1 MPCSPH
7 VTLRVLVLSLFALL
21 PAVRFAATAAKD
33 AWIEVR
39 PPNFT
44 VISNAGEKE
53 ARKIADQFEQI
64 REVFH
69 SAFPKLRT
77 EIGKP
82 VVLFAVR
89 NEESLQLLLPEYWE
103 TKGRRAPAGIY
114 VPGEAEHFVAVR
126 TDTQGDKPYEI
137 VYPEYTHALIH

>member
-1 MPCSPH
+1 MIMCSTLPRCLRDL
-7 VTLRVLVLSLFALL
+7 LRVLVASLLALL
-21 PAVRFAATAAKD
+21 PAARFTAAKD

-39 PPNFT
+39 TPNFT

-82 VVLFAVR
+82 VVIFAVK
-89 NEESLQLLLPEYWE
+89 NEESLKLLLPEYWE
-103 TKGRRAPAGIY
+103 TKGHAHPAGIY

-126 TDTQGDKPYEI
+126 TDIQGDNPYEI
-137 VYPEYTHALIH
+137 V

>member
-1 MPCSPH
+1 MIMPGTLPRCLRD
-7 VTLRVLVLSLFALL
+7 VLRVLVASLLALL
-21 PAVRFAATAAKD
+21 PAARFTAAKD

-39 PPNFT
+39 TPNFT

-82 VVLFAVR
+82 VVIFAVT
-89 NEESLQLLLPEYWE
+89 NEESLKLLRPEHAE
-103 TKGRRAPAGIY
+103 TKAHTP
-114 VPGEAEHFVAVR
+114 P
-126 TDTQGDKPYEI
+126 T
-137 VYPEYTHALIH
+137 ALNVLCA